1 MHFMFK
7 TEQEHLLYLLVPFLI
22 WMAYLNPWIFLIQNL
37 VLIDLKIIFCLCCLP
52 IVVMFGLVNAPG
64 IEVLYLD
71 PSMIMHQITK
81 TASVYSDAI

>member
-1 MHFMFK
+1 MDGLSQSMDLF
-7 TEQEHLLYLLVPFLI
+7 
-22 WMAYLNPWIFLIQNL
+22 NPKLSSDRFEDKL
-37 VLIDLKIIFCLCCLP
+37 IFCLCCLP

>member
-1 MHFMFK
+1 MDGLSQSMDLF
-7 TEQEHLLYLLVPFLI
+7 
-22 WMAYLNPWIFLIQNL
+22 NPKLSSDRFEDKL
-37 VLIDLKIIFCLCCLP
+37 IFCLCCLP

-71 PSMIMHQITK
+71 LSMIMHQITK